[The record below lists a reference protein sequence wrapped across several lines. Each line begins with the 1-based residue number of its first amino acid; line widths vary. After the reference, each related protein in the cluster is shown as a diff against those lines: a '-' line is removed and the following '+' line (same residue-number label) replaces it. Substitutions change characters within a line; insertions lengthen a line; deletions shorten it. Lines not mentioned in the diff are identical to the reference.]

1 MREIASSLSEILF
14 HRVLLAMMDQHL
26 CFQMDTQAFTGG
38 KMFKKESKCSL
49 SRSEIEQ
56 KANDAL
62 KQMTLKEKVWLLN
75 GNWDMFTNQIK
86 HKNAYNPVPITTNGV
101 KRLGISPIK
110 FSDGPRGVVMGKSTC
125 FPVSMARG
133 ASFDRALEKR
143 VGDVIGKEARA
154 QGANFFGGVCVNL
167 LRHPAWGRAQE
178 TYGEDPFLVGEMGK
192 SLAEAVQEHNVMA
205 CVKHYAVNNIEN
217 SRFFVNIKA
226 DDRTMHEV
234 YLAHFKK
241 IVQAGAAS
249 VMGSYNR
256 FMGDQAC
263 ESRKL
268 LTEILRQDWGF
279 EGFTISDFIFGV
291 RDGKKAIEAGLDV
304 EMPMPIHYQKNLL
317 QAVQEGKVAESLVD
331 QAVLR
336 VLRTLLVFEN
346 TPDPTEYR
354 RELVASPEHITLAC
368 EVAEKSMVLIKNRG
382 HVLPFNKN
390 VKRILV
396 LGNLAGLENTGDHG
410 SSRVYAPYVI
420 TPLEGLKKYFGQGV
434 EILHHDETQIAE
446 AKNLAGKADCV
457 IIIAGN
463 DFNDEGEFISPGGMD
478 DMMRTVITGYQNMG
492 QPIKTALLKMMSRLI
507 ASGFQSK
514 DGLAPGGD
522 RQSLSLKP
530 EQSKLIREVAGIN
543 PNTVVCLVC
552 GSMVMIEDWAEK
564 VPAVLYSW
572 YAGMEGGTALARILF
587 GDVNPSGKLPF
598 TIPTSVDQLPY
609 FSSTDQEITY
619 DLYHGYTLLDKKG
632 LKPAYPFGF
641 GLSYTTYTYSDL
653 QVENKD
659 QSLEVKVKVSNT
671 GSRDGEEIVQVYVG
685 MDNPRV
691 ERQKKLLKGFEKVAI
706 PAGATAEV
714 TISIPLD
721 ELRYY
726 DMQEKKWCLEA
737 GTYRVMVGPSS
748 DDGVLLK
755 TLLEVAAL

>member
-1 MREIASSLSEILF
+1 
-14 HRVLLAMMDQHL
+14 
-26 CFQMDTQAFTGG
+26 
-38 KMFKKESKCSL
+38 MFKKESKCTL
-49 SRSEIEQ
+49 SRSAIEQ
-56 KANDAL
+56 KAQDTL
-62 KQMTLKEKVWLLN
+62 KQLTLKEKVWLLN
-75 GNWDMFTNQIK
+75 GNWDMLTNQLK
-86 HKNAYNPVPITTNGV
+86 YKNSYNPTPIATNGA
-101 KRLGISPIK
+101 KRLGVSPIK
-110 FSDGPRGVVMGKSTC
+110 FTDGPRGVVMGKSTC

-143 VGDVIGKEARA
+143 IGDVIGQEARA

-192 SLAEAVQEHNVMA
+192 CLAEAVQEHNVIA

-217 SRFFVNIKA
+217 SRFFVNVKA
-226 DDRTMHEV
+226 DDRAMHEV

-263 ESRKL
+263 ESHKL

-304 EMPMPIHYQKNLL
+304 EMPMPIHYQRKLL
-317 QAVQEGKVAESLVD
+317 KAVRAGKVAESVID

-336 VLRTLLVFEN
+336 VLQTLLVFEN
-346 TPDPTEYR
+346 TPDLMKYPKD
-354 RELVASPEHITLAC
+354 LVASQEHIALTR
-368 EVAEKSMVLIKNRG
+368 EVAEKSMVLIKNQG
-382 HVLPFNKN
+382 QVLPFSKSA
-390 VKRILV
+390 KRVLV
-396 LGNLAGLENTGDHG
+396 LGKLASQENTGDHG

-434 EILHHDETQIAE
+434 EILHRDETQVPE
-446 AKNLAGKADCV
+446 AKKLAGEVDCV

-463 DFNDEGEFISPGGMD
+463 DFNDEGEFVSPGGMD
-478 DMMRTVITGYQNMG
+478 EMLGALTSGYQNMG
-492 QPIKTALLKMMSRLI
+492 QPIKGFVVKMLAKLVTS
-507 ASGFQSK
+507 SFQSK
-514 DGLAPGGD
+514 DGTIPGGD
-522 RQSLSLKP
+522 RQNLSLKP
-530 EQSKLIREVAGIN
+530 EQRQLIQEVSGIN

-564 VPAVLYSW
+564 IPAVLYSW

-587 GDVNPSGKLPF
+587 GDANPSGKLPF

-609 FSSTDQEITY
+609 FSSTDHEITY

-641 GLSYTTYTYSDL
+641 GLSYTTYVYSEL
-653 QVENKD
+653 QVENKG
-659 QSLEVKVKVSNT
+659 QSLEVRVKVANT

-685 MDNPRV
+685 MDSSSV

-706 PAGATAEV
+706 RPSATAYV
-714 TISIPLD
+714 MISVPLD

-726 DMQEKKWCLEA
+726 DMQEKKWRLEP
-737 GTYRVMVGPSS
+737 GTYQVMVGPSS

-755 TLLEVAAL
+755 ASLEITAS

>member
-1 MREIASSLSEILF
+1 
-14 HRVLLAMMDQHL
+14 
-26 CFQMDTQAFTGG
+26 
-38 KMFKKESKCSL
+38 MFKKESRCSL

-56 KANDAL
+56 RANDTL

-75 GNWDMFTNQIK
+75 GNWDMLTNQIR
-86 HKNAYNPVPITTNGV
+86 HKNSYNPVPIETNGV

-110 FSDGPRGVVMGKSTC
+110 FTDGPRGVVMGTSTC

-133 ASFDRALEKR
+133 ASFDRALEKQ
-143 VGDVIGKEARA
+143 VGDVIGKEARSL
-154 QGANFFGGVCVNL
+154 GANFFGGVCVNL

-178 TYGEDPFLVGEMGK
+178 TYGEDPFHVGEMGE

-205 CVKHYAVNNIEN
+205 CVKHYAMNNIEN
-217 SRFFVNIKA
+217 SRFFVNVKA
-226 DDRTMHEV
+226 DERTLHEV

-249 VMGSYNR
+249 VMGAYNR

-268 LTEILRQDWGF
+268 LTEILREDWGF

-304 EMPMPIHYQKNLL
+304 EMPMPIHYQRHLL
-317 QAVQEGKVAESLVD
+317 KAVKDGEIAESTLD

-346 TPDPTEYR
+346 TPDPIAYR
-354 RELVASPEHITLAC
+354 REMVASQEHAVLAC
-368 EVAEKSMVLIKNRG
+368 KVAEKSMVLIKNQG
-382 HVLPFNKN
+382 QVLPFDKGA
-390 VKRILV
+390 KRVLV
-396 LGNLAGLENTGDHG
+396 LGKLADQQNTGDHG

-434 EILHHDETQIAE
+434 EILHRDESQLAE
-446 AKNLAGKADCV
+446 AKELAAEVDCV

-463 DFNDEGEFISPGGMD
+463 DFNDEGEFISPGGVEEMSSAL
-478 DMMRTVITGYQNMG
+478 VTGYRNMG
-492 QPIKTALLKMMSRLI
+492 QPIKAILLKMMTNLV
-507 ASGFQSK
+507 ASSFQSK
-514 DGLAPGGD
+514 DGSIPGGD

-530 EQSKLIREVAGIN
+530 EQSELIQNVAGIN

-552 GSMVMIEDWAEK
+552 GSMVMIEDWADH
-564 VPAVLYSW
+564 VPALLYSW
-572 YAGMEGGTALARILF
+572 YAGMEGGTALAKLLF

-598 TIPTSVDQLPY
+598 TIPSSADQLPY
-609 FSSTDQEITY
+609 FSSTDREISY

-632 LKPAYPFGF
+632 IQPAYPFGF
-641 GLSYTTYTYSDL
+641 GLSYTTYTYHDL
-653 QVENKD
+653 RVEKKGQD
-659 QSLEVKVKVSNT
+659 LHVTVRVSNS
-671 GSRDGEEIVQVYVG
+671 GSRDGEEVVQAYVG
-685 MDNPRV
+685 MENSKV

-706 PAGATAEV
+706 PAGATVNVA
-714 TISIPLD
+714 ISIPLD

-726 DMQEKKWCLEA
+726 DVSEKRWCLEP
-737 GTYRVMVGPSS
+737 GVYQVMVGPSS
-748 DDGVLLK
+748 DEGVLLK
-755 TLLEVAAL
+755 TALTITANE

>member
-1 MREIASSLSEILF
+1 
-14 HRVLLAMMDQHL
+14 
-26 CFQMDTQAFTGG
+26 
-38 KMFKKESKCSL
+38 MFKKESKCSL

-56 KANDAL
+56 RAKDTL

-75 GNWDMFTNQIK
+75 GNWDMLTNQIK
-86 HKNAYNPVPITTNGV
+86 YKNPYNPTPIATNGA
-101 KRLGISPIK
+101 KRLGVSPIQ
-110 FSDGPRGVVMGKSTC
+110 FTDGPRGGVMGKSTC

-133 ASFDRALEKR
+133 ASFDRGLEKR
-143 VGDVIGKEARA
+143 IGDVIGKEARA

-178 TYGEDPFLVGEMGK
+178 TYGEDPLLVGEMGK
-192 SLAEAVQEHNVMA
+192 SLAEAVQEHNVIA
-205 CVKHYAVNNIEN
+205 CVKHYACNNIEN
-217 SRFFVNIKA
+217 SRFFVNVKA

-234 YLAHFKK
+234 YLPHFKK

-304 EMPMPIHYQKNLL
+304 EMPLPIHYQKNLL
-317 QAVQEGKVAESLVD
+317 KAVKDGKVAESAID

-346 TPDPTEYR
+346 TPDPVEYR
-354 RELVASPEHITLAC
+354 KELVASPGHIALTR
-368 EVAEKSMVLIKNRG
+368 EVAEKSMVLIKNQG
-382 HVLPFNKN
+382 QVLPLDKR
-390 VKRILV
+390 VKRVLV
-396 LGNLAGLENTGDHG
+396 LGKLADQENTGDHG

-420 TPLEGLKKYFGQGV
+420 TPLQGLKKYFSQGV
-434 EILHHDETQIAE
+434 EILHRDEAQIAE
-446 AKNLAGKADCV
+446 AKKLAGEVDCV

-463 DFNDEGEFISPGGMD
+463 DFNDEGEFVSPGGMEE
-478 DMMRTVITGYQNMG
+478 MIGTVITGYQNMG
-492 QPIKTALLKMMSRLI
+492 QPIKTALLKLMKRFI
-507 ASGFQSK
+507 ASGFQGEE
-514 DGLAPGGD
+514 GLAPGGD

-530 EQSKLIREVAGIN
+530 EQSKLIQEVAGIN

-552 GSMVMIEDWAEK
+552 GSMVMIDDWADK
-564 VPAVLYSW
+564 IPAVLYSW
-572 YAGMEGGTALARILF
+572 YAGMEGGNALARILF

-598 TIPTSVDQLPY
+598 TIPTSVEHLPY
-609 FSSTDQEITY
+609 FSSTDAEITY
-619 DLYHGYTLLDKKG
+619 DLYHGYTLLDKRG

-641 GLSYTTYTYSDL
+641 GLSYTTYAYRDL
-653 QVENKD
+653 RVEQKD
-659 QSLEVKVKVSNT
+659 QSLDVTVKVANT
-671 GSRDGEEIVQVYVG
+671 GSRDGEEIVQVYIG
-685 MDNPRV
+685 MENPSV
-691 ERQKKLLKGFEKVAI
+691 DRQKKLLKGFEKVAI
-706 PAGATAEV
+706 PVGVTAEV
-714 TISIPLD
+714 KVTIPLD

-726 DMQEKKWCLEA
+726 DMQEKKWCLEP
-737 GTYRVMVGPSS
+737 GTYQVMAGPSS
-748 DDGVLLK
+748 DDGALQK
-755 TLLEVAAL
+755 TSMYISTQ